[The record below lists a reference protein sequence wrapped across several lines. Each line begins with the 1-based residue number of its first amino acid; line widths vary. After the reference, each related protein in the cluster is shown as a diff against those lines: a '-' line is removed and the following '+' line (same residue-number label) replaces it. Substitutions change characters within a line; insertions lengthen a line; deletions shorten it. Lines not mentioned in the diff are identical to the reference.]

1 MPILILKP
9 LNTIR
14 VILGGAT
21 YGQRNDYKNGSTGNT
36 EHQLYTILTAP
47 LTKAGAGTPLEC
59 FNTCTQDFTGN
70 TNFT

>member
-14 VILGGAT
+14 VTLGGVT
-21 YGQRNDYKNGSTGNT
+21 YGQRNYYKNGSTGNT
-36 EHQLYTILTAP
+36 EHQLYTSSL
-47 LTKAGAGTPLEC
+47 LLSLRQGAGVPLDC
-59 FNTCTQDFTGN
+59 FNTCNQYFTGN